1 MFSILKDKLQ
11 SVQDNLTTSFRG
23 LKVADNSSDLTRK
36 HPVDLNAGADLL
48 HKYQTEWQELHQLA
62 EENALAAQKVDVRI
76 GALHGEVMGQWNA
89 TSQLTAGLA
98 TLPKLAA
105 ETDKIISQIGEL
117 WSLVVEVESS
127 MIELADT
134 VERKELQERQLESRF
149 QLALHSEK
157 RLAQLDIL
165 RAKLSEEHRLKVAE
179 YEKEFEKKQKERQE
193 TFSKAFEEDLATY
206 KQTGIVPTIRP
217 PLTSGP
223 SLEEVEL
230 EVDTEALNHLL
241 EE

>member
-1 MFSILKDKLQ
+1 MFSIFKDKLQ
-11 SVQDNLTTSFRG
+11 SVQDNLATSFRG
-23 LKVADNSSDLTRK
+23 LKATEPSPDSTRK

-62 EENALAAQKVDVRI
+62 EENALAAQKVDVRV
-76 GALHGEVMGQWNA
+76 GALHGEAMRQWNA
-89 TSQLTAGLA
+89 TTQLTAGLA

-105 ETDKIISQIGEL
+105 ETDKIVSQMEEL
-117 WSLVVEVESS
+117 QTLVAAVEGSLL
-127 MIELADT
+127 ELADA

-149 QLALHSEK
+149 QLALHREK
-157 RLAQLDIL
+157 RLAQLDSL
-165 RAKLSEEHRLKVAE
+165 RAKLSEGHRQKVAD

-193 TFSKAFEEDLATY
+193 TFGKAFEEDLATY
-206 KQTGIVPTIRP
+206 KQTGVVPSIRP
-217 PLTSGP
+217 VLTSGP

-230 EVDTEALNHLL
+230 EVDTEALDNLL

>member
-1 MFSILKDKLQ
+1 M
-11 SVQDNLTTSFRG
+11 R
-23 LKVADNSSDLTRK
+23 
-36 HPVDLNAGADLL
+36 
-48 HKYQTEWQELHQLA
+48 
-62 EENALAAQKVDVRI
+62 
-76 GALHGEVMGQWNA
+76 QWNA
-89 TSQLTAGLA
+89 TSQLTTGLA

-105 ETDKIISQIGEL
+105 QTDKIISQIEEL
-117 WSLVVEVESS
+117 RNLVVEVESS
-127 MIELADT
+127 LIELADT
-134 VERKELQERQLESRF
+134 VEKKELQERQLESRF

-179 YEKEFEKKQKERQE
+179 YEKQFEKKQKERQE

-217 PLTSGP
+217 ALTSGP

-230 EVDTEALNHLL
+230 DVDTEALNHLL